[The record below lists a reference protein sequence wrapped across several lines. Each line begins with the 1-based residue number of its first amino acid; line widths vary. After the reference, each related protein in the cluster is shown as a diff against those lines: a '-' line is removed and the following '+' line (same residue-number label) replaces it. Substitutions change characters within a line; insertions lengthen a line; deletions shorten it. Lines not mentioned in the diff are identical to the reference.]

1 MVDIEEKTKSAQR
14 LQKTSRK
21 LIDEKLNPLLH
32 DYNQNDKSKVLA
44 VKSKLNFQ
52 LSTLQ
57 KINNE
62 LLGLIEDED
71 AYENYQNKADDFEIK
86 IEQVI
91 INIDSIILKPEPSPV
106 MHPFIPQIVPPPTPH
121 QNHSIKLPK
130 IDIRTF
136 SGDVTE

>member
-14 LQKTSRK
+14 LQKTSRR
-21 LIDEKLNPLLH
+21 LIDEKLNLLLH

>member
-14 LQKTSRK
+14 LQKTSRR

-91 INIDSIILKPEPSPV
+91 ININSIILKPEPSPV

>member
-14 LQKTSRK
+14 LQKTSRR

-91 INIDSIILKPEPSPV
+91 ININSIILKPEPSPV

-136 SGDVTE
+136 SGDATE

>member
-14 LQKTSRK
+14 LQKTSRR

-136 SGDVTE
+136 SGDATE

>member
-14 LQKTSRK
+14 LQKTSRR
-21 LIDEKLNPLLH
+21 LIDEKLNLLLH

-44 VKSKLNFQ
+44 VKSKLNFR

>member
-14 LQKTSRK
+14 LQKTSRR